1 MTLCYSEK
9 VRNAGLDA
17 RVAAIGPAPTL
28 HLCGADGEALAT
40 LNLPRVWMTKAANGV
55 VQKAGDWNGRA
66 HRSGK
71 VTSFRF
77 EADGNHINGVVPDD
91 MTLDNPQ
98 LEKGQAVGIDRFII
112 SAGNA
117 QLTGKKQ

>member
-1 MTLCYSEK
+1 MTLRYSEK

-17 RVAAIGPAPTL
+17 RIEAIGPAPSL
-28 HLCGADGEALAT
+28 HLRGADGEPLAT
-40 LNLPRVWMTKAANGV
+40 LKLPRVWMTKAANGV

-66 HRSGK
+66 HRAGR

-77 EADGNHINGVVPDD
+77 EGADGNHIDGVLPDD
-91 MTLDNPQ
+91 MTLDNPL
-98 LEKGQAVGIDRFII
+98 LEKGQQVGVDRFII

-117 QLTGKKQ
+117 AATN